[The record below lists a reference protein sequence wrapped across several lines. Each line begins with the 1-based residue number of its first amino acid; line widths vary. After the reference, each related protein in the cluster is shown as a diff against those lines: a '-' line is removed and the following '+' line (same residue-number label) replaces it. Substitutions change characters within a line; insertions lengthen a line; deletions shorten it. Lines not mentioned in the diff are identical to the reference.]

1 MRAAGF
7 TGVLRYIGLGREGK
21 QIHRAE
27 YEDYVAH
34 GLGALLVAELGIDDA
49 WASRDDYEIGAAR
62 ARIAVAD
69 ARAEGIPDSVGIA
82 WAADSHATTS
92 QVRDAVTY
100 GRGFASVL
108 GARTGAYGFM
118 EVLRAVRA
126 ADAAS
131 WYWLAG
137 TRPDSE
143 DQKWIQFWQR
153 NTRPTVVVVAGTM
166 CDINET
172 YAPHGAQPLGDDVS
186 FTEIITVASP
196 GNRGYTETH
205 PAKDVVGDTYY
216 WASDIYKAVYG
227 QLLPLLG
234 QVLAAVTA
242 GGVNEDTVKAALKAA
257 VEESMA
263 GLVVPALRAAIPDI
277 EDATI
282 AKIRALLTADA

>member
-1 MRAAGF
+1 MSAGF

-21 QIHRAE
+21 QIHRGE

-34 GLGALLVAELGIDDA
+34 GLGVLLVAELGIDDA
-49 WASRDDYEIGAAR
+49 WASLNDYEIGAAR

-69 ARAEGIPDSVGIA
+69 AHAEGIPDSVGIA

-92 QVRDAVTY
+92 QVRDAVEY

-108 GARTGAYGFM
+108 GDRTGAYGFM
-118 EVLRAVRA
+118 EVLRAVHA
-126 ADAAS
+126 ADGAS

-153 NTRPTVVVVAGTM
+153 NTRPSVLVVAGTM

-172 YAPHGAQPLGDDVS
+172 YALYGAGPLEDDVTAQQVWQEPLTSDPTGYEAAAYQWLTMTSARTEDVQSTVHGA
-186 FTEIITVASP
+186 
-196 GNRGYTETH
+196 
-205 PAKDVVGDTYY
+205 VV
-216 WASDIYKAVYG
+216 
-227 QLLPLLG
+227 PLLG
-234 QVLAAVTA
+234 QILAAVTA

-282 AKIRALLTADA
+282 AKIRALLTTDA